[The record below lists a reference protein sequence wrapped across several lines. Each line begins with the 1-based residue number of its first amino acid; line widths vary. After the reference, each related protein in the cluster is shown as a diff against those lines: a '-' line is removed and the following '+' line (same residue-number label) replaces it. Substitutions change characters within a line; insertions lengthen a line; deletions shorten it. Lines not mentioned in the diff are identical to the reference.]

1 MNVIL
6 AFKLRYRIVEWF
18 VLHLHICAYLASV
31 NEIRSYLMI
40 GQCGYETDYGMESLS
55 EGSAS
60 GIGRDLFDDTILFP
74 NYMRQKFGIC
84 VRTALK
90 FLSCQCFVIDTRL
103 YDIMQQVCKA
113 V

>member
-18 VLHLHICAYLASV
+18 VLHLHISAYLASV

-55 EGSAS
+55 EV
-60 GIGRDLFDDTILFP
+60 P
-74 NYMRQKFGIC
+74 HQE
-84 VRTALK
+84 
-90 FLSCQCFVIDTRL
+90 
-103 YDIMQQVCKA
+103 
-113 V
+113 